1 MALIFSYFFNYLFWE
16 IFYKFRSLHVK
27 HSFLFR
33 RFRINQS
40 TNQTR
45 GHWDMLCSSTYATSL
60 KHQNCSRCSIVHG
73 KMDTRDI
80 WIARGFLLLMGKIPP
95 RLQSLDMT
103 KYFQGWSY
111 FQTKTAEDI
120 LSVKEE
126 QGSAVNV
133 LEEKAM
139 RKCQKKLSPN

>member
-1 MALIFSYFFNYLFWE
+1 
-16 IFYKFRSLHVK
+16 
-27 HSFLFR
+27 
-33 RFRINQS
+33 
-40 TNQTR
+40 
-45 GHWDMLCSSTYATSL
+45 
-60 KHQNCSRCSIVHG
+60 
-73 KMDTRDI
+73 
-80 WIARGFLLLMGKIPP
+80 MGKIPP

-139 RKCQKKLSPN
+139 RKCQKKLLPN